1 MVKAS
6 YPCKRP
12 ETSKMVCALILYYSL
27 HVSILKVVVVLKVL

>member
-12 ETSKMVCALILYYSL
+12 ETSKMVRRDALLFFACLSL
-27 HVSILKVVVVLKVL
+27 KDDAKFPGLS